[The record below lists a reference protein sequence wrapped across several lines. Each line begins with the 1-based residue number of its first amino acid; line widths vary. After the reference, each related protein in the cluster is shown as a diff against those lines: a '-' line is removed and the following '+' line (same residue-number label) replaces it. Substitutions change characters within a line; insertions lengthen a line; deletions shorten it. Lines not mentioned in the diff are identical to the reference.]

1 MDTWDR
7 VVALR
12 TGFVAQAKEL
22 TPAEW
27 DAPTLCEGWRV
38 RDVVAHLILPDRFS
52 LLGGLGGLGGLVGL
66 IRAGF
71 RLDRVICQDAI
82 MRGSVPVPELL
93 ASYQSGIHR
102 RSVPPGR
109 QPANVLA
116 DLVIHLQDIRR
127 PLGLPWSYD
136 MELLE
141 TVTSTIFPD
150 KGLGVPERVAGLS
163 LRATDTGWAAG
174 DGAEVSGPSEALIL
188 AMAGRPVTL
197 PALAG
202 TGTAVLAARIGG
214 HSPVLPG

>member
-1 MDTWDR
+1 MDTWDQ

-12 TGFVAQAKEL
+12 TGFAAQVKEL

-52 LLGGLGGLGGLVGL
+52 LLGGLLGF

-71 RLDRVICQDAI
+71 RLDRFIHRDAI
-82 MRGSVPVPELL
+82 VRGSVPVPELL
-93 ASYQSGIHR
+93 ASFHAGIHR

-127 PLGLPWSYD
+127 PLGLDWSYNGK
-136 MELLE
+136 LLE
-141 TVTSTIFPD
+141 TVASTIYPD
-150 KGLGVPERVAGLS
+150 KALGVPKRVAGLS
-163 LRATDTGWAAG
+163 LRATDTEWAEG
-174 DGAEVSGPSEALIL
+174 DGVEVSGPLEALIL
-188 AMAGRPVTL
+188 TMAGRRVTL
-197 PALAG
+197 PMLTG
-202 TGTAVLAARIGG
+202 TGRAVLAARIGG
-214 HSPVLPG
+214 HSPALPGSDAG

>member
-1 MDTWDR
+1 MDTWDQ
-7 VVALR
+7 VAALR
-12 TGFVAQAKEL
+12 TEFAAQAKGL

-52 LLGGLGGLGGLVGL
+52 PLVGLVGRL
-66 IRAGF
+66 VPAGLLG
-71 RLDRVICQDAI
+71 LDRVICQDAI
-82 MRGSVPVPELL
+82 IRGSVPVPDLM
-93 ASYQSGIHR
+93 ASYQAAIHR

-116 DLVIHLQDIRR
+116 DLVIHLQDVRR

-136 MELLE
+136 MKLLT
-141 TVTSTIFPD
+141 TVASTVYPD
-150 KGLGVPERVAGLS
+150 KGLGVPKRVAGLS
-163 LRATDTGWAAG
+163 LRATDTRWAQG
-174 DGAEVSGPSEALIL
+174 DGAEVSGPLEALIL

-202 TGTAVLAARIGG
+202 TGTAVLAARISI
-214 HSPVLPG
+214 H

>member
-12 TGFVAQAKEL
+12 TGLLAQAKEL

-52 LLGGLGGLGGLVGL
+52 LLGGLVGL

-71 RLDRVICQDAI
+71 RLDRVIYQDAI

-141 TVTSTIFPD
+141 TVASTIFPD

-188 AMAGRPVTL
+188 AMAGRPVDCVPWSGVTL
-197 PALAG
+197 
-202 TGTAVLAARIGG
+202 ARDLGDRCR
-214 HSPVLPG
+214 SPR

>member
-52 LLGGLGGLGGLVGL
+52 LLGELGGLVGL

-174 DGAEVSGPSEALIL
+174 DGAEVSGP
-188 AMAGRPVTL
+188 
-197 PALAG
+197 
-202 TGTAVLAARIGG
+202 
-214 HSPVLPG
+214 

>member
-7 VVALR
+7 VAALR
-12 TGFVAQAKEL
+12 TEFVAQAEEL

-38 RDVVAHLILPDRFS
+38 RDLVAHLILPDRFS
-52 LLGGLGGLGGLVGL
+52 PLGGLAGL

-71 RLDRVICQDAI
+71 RLDRFIHRDAI
-82 MRGSVPVPELL
+82 RRGSVPVPDLL
-93 ASYQSGIHR
+93 ASYQAGIHR

-136 MELLE
+136 MELLR
-141 TVTSTIFPD
+141 TVASTIHPD
-150 KGLGVPERVAGLS
+150 KKLGVPKRVAGLS

-174 DGAEVSGPSEALIL
+174 NGAEVTGPLEALIL

-202 TGTAVLAARIGG
+202 TGMAVLAARIGG
-214 HSPVLPG
+214 PSPGLPG